1 MPARGR
7 LSQVLR
13 PLLDLL
19 VPPACWSCRGP
30 VNAGSALCPG
40 CAFDL
45 PWVQPPQVRSPG
57 GTGRQCRTDGSRT
70 DGSPAPPGTSITTTA
85 TPLTLTGPAR
95 DLVHALKFR
104 SAPAVAALMAAHV
117 VHALPAGFFDP
128 RATIVAVPAHPGR
141 RRRRGYDHADLLARA
156 IAART
161 GQPVAVALA
170 RAGGRSAHQRGAGRA
185 DRLRGGGLSVTAR
198 GPAPARCL
206 LVDDVR
212 TTGATLEACAAALAG
227 SGARRVDAVAY
238 AQAP

>member
-1 MPARGR
+1 
-7 LSQVLR
+7 VLR

-30 VNAGSALCPG
+30 VHAGSALCPR
-40 CAFDL
+40 CAGEL
-45 PWVQPPQVRSPG
+45 TWVRPPG
-57 GTGRQCRTDGSRT
+57 GTGRQGRPDGH
-70 DGSPAPPGTSITTTA
+70 PAPGTTHITSLA
-85 TPLTLTGPAR
+85 TPLTFTGPAR

-104 SAPAVAALMAAHV
+104 SAPAVATLMAAHV
-117 VHALPAGFFDP
+117 VHALPARFLDP
-128 RATIVAVPAHPGR
+128 AATIVPVPAHPGR

-161 GQPVAVALA
+161 GQDVAALLT
-170 RAGGRSAHQRGAGRA
+170 RAGGRGAHQRGTGRA
-185 DRLRGGGLSVTAR
+185 ARLLGGGLAVTAA

-212 TTGATLEACAAALAG
+212 TTGATLEACAAVLRRA
-227 SGARRVDAVAY
+227 GARRVDAVAY

>member
-1 MPARGR
+1 VPAHGR
-7 LSQVLR
+7 LDRVLR

-30 VNAGSALCPG
+30 VNAGSALCPA

-45 PWVQPPQVRSPG
+45 PWIVDGGRHRSRHI
-57 GTGRQCRTDGSRT
+57 GRTV
-70 DGSPAPPGTSITTTA
+70 

-117 VHALPAGFFDP
+117 VHALPAGFFDSS
-128 RATIVAVPAHPGR
+128 ATIVPVPAHPGR
-141 RRRRGYDHADLLARA
+141 RRRRGYDHADLLART

-161 GQPVAVALA
+161 GQQVAVALV
-170 RAGGRSAHQRGAGRA
+170 RAGGRGAHQRGAGRA
-185 DRLRGGGLSVTAR
+185 DRLRGGGLTVTAA
-198 GPAPARCL
+198 GPAPVRCL

-212 TTGATLEACAAALAG
+212 TTGATLEACAVALSRA
-227 SGARRVDAVAY
+227 GARRVDAVAY

>member
-1 MPARGR
+1 VP
-7 LSQVLR
+7 R

-30 VNAGSALCPG
+30 VNAGSPLCPA
-40 CAFDL
+40 CAFEL
-45 PWVQPPQVRSPG
+45 PWSVDG
-57 GTGRQCRTDGSRT
+57 GRHRGRQVSR
-70 DGSPAPPGTSITTTA
+70 TA

-104 SAPAVAALMAAHV
+104 SAPAVAALMAAHI
-117 VHALPAGFFDP
+117 VHALPAGFFAP
-128 RATIVAVPAHPGR
+128 GATIVPVPAHPGR

-161 GQPVAVALA
+161 GQQVAVALV
-170 RAGGRSAHQRGAGRA
+170 RAGGRRAHQRGSGRA
-185 DRLRGGGLSVTAR
+185 DRLRGDGLSVTAR

-212 TTGATLEACAAALAG
+212 TTGATLEACAAALTLA
-227 SGARRVDAVAY
+227 GARRVDAVAY